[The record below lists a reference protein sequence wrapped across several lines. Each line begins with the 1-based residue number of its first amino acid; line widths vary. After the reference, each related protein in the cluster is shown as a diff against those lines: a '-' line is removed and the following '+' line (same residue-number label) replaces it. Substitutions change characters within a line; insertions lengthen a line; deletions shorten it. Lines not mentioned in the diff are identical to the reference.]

1 MSGRLGMSM
10 EPNIIRRCAGIE
22 NVCLGA
28 SIDALNS
35 SAELT
40 KYMTVKVI
48 LIDERLLSAIVT
60 THSALVGRM
69 KRLA

>member
-1 MSGRLGMSM
+1 MSWRSGMAL
-10 EPNIIRRCAGIE
+10 ELTIIRRWVGIE
-22 NVCLGA
+22 NVCLSA
-28 SIDALNS
+28 NIDALNS

-40 KYMTVKVI
+40 KYMTVKLI

-60 THSALVGRM
+60 THSALVGRI

>member
-1 MSGRLGMSM
+1 MSWRSGMAL
-10 EPNIIRRCAGIE
+10 ELNIIRRWVGIE

-28 SIDALNS
+28 NIDALNS

-40 KYMTVKVI
+40 KYMTVKLI